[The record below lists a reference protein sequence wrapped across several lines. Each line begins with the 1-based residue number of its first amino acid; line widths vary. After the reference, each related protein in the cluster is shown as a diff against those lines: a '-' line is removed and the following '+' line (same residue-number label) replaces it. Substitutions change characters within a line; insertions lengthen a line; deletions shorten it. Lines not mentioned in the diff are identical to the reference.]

1 MVGALKI
8 IDFET
13 RNIIF
18 RAKHCKNII
27 SVPMSYINF
36 LYVDT
41 NWYLSLFLHC
51 YKLISQNLMII
62 LLASLFPKTSAVL
75 IKYCG
80 CCKRGC
86 KYKAACKFSKKMSQ
100 EALNRV
106 LTLPDYRTRCTDHF
120 AGSGSKIENKNISVV
135 RKQWTYRICV
145 PMLCIMRISNHTLSK
160 V

>member
-1 MVGALKI
+1 MKTNLQIQGRMQIFEENVPEGLKSLG
-8 IDFET
+8 D
-13 RNIIF
+13 
-18 RAKHCKNII
+18 HCKRQVLTCKI
-27 SVPMSYINF
+27 S
-36 LYVDT
+36 
-41 NWYLSLFLHC
+41 WYQGFVCTTKFRGVNSRNTAALEFR
-51 YKLISQNLMII
+51 SQNI
-62 LLASLFPKTSAVL
+62 PKTSAVF

-106 LTLPDYRTRCTDHF
+106 LTLPDYRARCTDHF

-135 RKQWTYRICV
+135 RKQWKYRISV
-145 PMLCIMRISNHTLSK
+145 PMLYIMRISKYSIK